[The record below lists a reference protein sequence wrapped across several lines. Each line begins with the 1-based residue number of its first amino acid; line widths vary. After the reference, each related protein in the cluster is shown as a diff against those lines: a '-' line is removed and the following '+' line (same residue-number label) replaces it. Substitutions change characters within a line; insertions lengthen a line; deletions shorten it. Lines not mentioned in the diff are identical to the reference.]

1 MKRLVSIPPIFDPT
15 NKTLDFSAYPSFE
28 LKRLYA
34 VINVT
39 RNTPIY
45 IPGAAG
51 YAISSAVINTANP
64 NIVTL
69 SFDTTSHAANDIL
82 NVYYEYDMD
91 INDPLL
97 VQLEK
102 IHQVN
107 HFMLMEMRLQ
117 TQIMIEGFNGRIITD
132 DAEALRNDMWS
143 QNDSDFE

>member
-1 MKRLVSIPPIFDPT
+1 MKRLVSIPPIFDPI
-15 NKTLDFSAYPSFE
+15 NKTLDFSTYPNFE

-51 YAISSAVINTANP
+51 YAISSTSNPDVI
-64 NIVTL
+64 TL
-69 SFDTTSHAANDIL
+69 SFDTTSHAATDIL

-97 VQLEK
+97 IQLEK

-117 TQIMIEGFNGRIITD
+117 TQLLVEGLNGRLISD
-132 DAEALRNDMWS
+132 DVEALRNDMWS